1 MDYFK
6 KYSPFVNLLLLF
18 IVVNVV
24 LRIVLLFHPITQSSF
39 GILEIVEIFGFGLL
53 SDVFVF
59 VVASAFL
66 WLYLLCFFMPDP
78 FKTRYHRRVSQM
90 WMSSKTIRI

>member
-24 LRIVLLFHPITQSSF
+24 LRIVLLFHPFSLSSF
-39 GILEIVEIFGFGLL
+39 GILEIVEIFGEEYAINIHNYFSTIYPGLGL
-53 SDVFVF
+53 AKYS
-59 VVASAFL
+59 
-66 WLYLLCFFMPDP
+66 
-78 FKTRYHRRVSQM
+78 
-90 WMSSKTIRI
+90 